1 MLDALFGS
9 LLTTLR
15 LLTVFVCAFA
25 TLPASAETAIEETS
39 EPTETTENTTEAN
52 SNLMAETVPTA
63 PVSVAA
69 SMSNIGTVA
78 NVAGAATESI
88 ALDIPKHLPTTLTLK
103 TNAVGWALA
112 MVNVG
117 VEYEFT
123 PQWSFEFPIY
133 YSCWDYFS
141 RDTKFRIFAFIPEF
155 KYFIDAEEHF
165 GVGAHIGFAY
175 YNWAFGGDYRYQ
187 THKRICPVGGAGVSF
202 TYRKRF
208 GHSQRWGFECSVGF
222 GAYLNK
228 YDRYP
233 QNSCDCDP
241 IDLSHY
247 VDGKCI
253 CRNFTKF
260 RKAFVGCDKLSV
272 SITYN
277 FDFNKRKQ

>member
-1 MLDALFGS
+1 
-9 LLTTLR
+9 
-15 LLTVFVCAFA
+15 VFA
-25 TLPASAETAIEETS
+25 TLPASAETATEETADH
-39 EPTETTENTTEAN
+39 T
-52 SNLMAETVPTA
+52 AEILPATPM
-63 PVSVAA
+63 SVVESTSATG
-69 SMSNIGTVA
+69 NG
-78 NVAGAATESI
+78 AGAATETI
-88 ALDIPKHLPTTLTLK
+88 ALDLPKHLPTTLTLK

-112 MVNVG
+112 MVNMG

-123 PQWSFEFPIY
+123 PQWSFELPIY

-233 QNSCDCDP
+233 QYPCDCDP
-241 IDLSHY
+241 TDLSHY

-260 RKAFVGCDKLSV
+260 RKAFVGCDKLSF

-277 FDFNKRKQ
+277 FDFNKRKK